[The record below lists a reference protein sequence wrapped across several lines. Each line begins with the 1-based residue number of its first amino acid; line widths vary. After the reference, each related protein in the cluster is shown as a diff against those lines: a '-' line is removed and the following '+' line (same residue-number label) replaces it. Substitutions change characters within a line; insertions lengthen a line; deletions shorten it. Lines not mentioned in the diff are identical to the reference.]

1 MESTGPSTHFSPALL
16 KRAREA
22 CGLTAKGLGERVGR
36 SSATISAYEKFEG
49 GTKPPP
55 DVVLAL
61 SQATGRPFSSFF
73 RSPRESSTVGEQ
85 HWRARQKASIRYRHQ
100 VMALASDVTEVVDF
114 LDWLGALP
122 VLDLGVDATEVRD
135 PLRLAALVRRAWN
148 LGLGPLPDIVA
159 LLERR
164 GIVVVDLVFEGD
176 DTPPADG
183 FTMWTKGGRPV
194 IFTIRSRHAKTKS
207 RARRRLT
214 LLHELKH
221 VLTDRD
227 APSGDKSLED
237 DANAFASALLL
248 PLETWGREFPRS
260 VSLPYLRE
268 LKKRWKASMK
278 AMVYRASAQGLISSS
293 TATRAYIEM
302 AKLWGSNE
310 PGEDEI
316 PQESPK
322 LLPAALKDDF
332 LATVVESELSPPAA
346 GFSRLRR
353 DGAYGPPVVE
363 DFMDG

>member
-1 MESTGPSTHFSPALL
+1 M
-16 KRAREA
+16 
-22 CGLTAKGLGERVGR
+22 
-36 SSATISAYEKFEG
+36 
-49 GTKPPP
+49 
-55 DVVLAL
+55 
-61 SQATGRPFSSFF
+61 
-73 RSPRESSTVGEQ
+73 
-85 HWRARQKASIRYRHQ
+85 RYRHQ
-100 VMALASDVTEVVDF
+100 VMALASEVTEVVDY
-114 LDWLGALP
+114 LDSLGALP
-122 VLDLGVDATEVRD
+122 ELDLGIPSPGERD
-135 PLRLAALVRRAWN
+135 PQRLAAQVRRAWG
-148 LGLGPLPDIVA
+148 LGLGPLPNIVD

-164 GIVVVDLVFEGD
+164 GVVVVDLVFDGD
-176 DTPPADG
+176 ETPPADG
-183 FTMWTKGGRPV
+183 FTMWTNSGRPV
-194 IFTIRSRHAKTKS
+194 VFTIRSRHAKTRSK
-207 RARRRLT
+207 ARRRLT

-260 VSLPYLRE
+260 VSLAYLRE

-322 LLPAALKDDF
+322 LLAASLRDDF
-332 LATVVESELSPPAA
+332 IATVVESELSPPAA
-346 GFSRLRR
+346 GFASLRR
-353 DGAYGPPVVE
+353 DGTYCPPVE
-363 DFMDG
+363 DSMDG